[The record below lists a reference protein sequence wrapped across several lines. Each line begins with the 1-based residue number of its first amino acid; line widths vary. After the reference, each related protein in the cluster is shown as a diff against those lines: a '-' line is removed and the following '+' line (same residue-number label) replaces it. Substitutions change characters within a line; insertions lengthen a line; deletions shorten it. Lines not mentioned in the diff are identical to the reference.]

1 MDKNN
6 QGEAKEG
13 EQELTNNKKKTR
25 NNKSNHTK

>member
-6 QGEAKEG
+6 REAKEG
-13 EQELTNNKKKTR
+13 EQELSNNKKKTR